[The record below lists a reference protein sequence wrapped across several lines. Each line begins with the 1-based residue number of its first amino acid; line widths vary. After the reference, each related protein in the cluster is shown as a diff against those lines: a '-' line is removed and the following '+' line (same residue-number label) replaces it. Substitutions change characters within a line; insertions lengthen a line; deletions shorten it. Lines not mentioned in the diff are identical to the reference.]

1 MPLKRQIRLKT
12 AIILPFVLTFL
23 FMILAMAAVQTY
35 RYEQTVKEL
44 SSKKLSYL
52 TDSISQRLSDFL
64 NRPFFAN
71 QMIAYNVGFHHL
83 YQLNDV
89 SRIEDFIR
97 AAANPIGNNIQQ
109 IDVVGF
115 GGVNGEYVGL
125 RRDAP
130 EQYSLMLKDA
140 RTDDKLVIYQTATK
154 NDQLRTVID
163 NYDPRVR
170 PWFAPVAQKP
180 SPQWSSVYTNMD
192 EKQEI
197 TLSALSPVFQDKRF
211 IGVMVSDV
219 KLNTFNQFLSE
230 LKQRMNAD
238 VYVMDKQHRLIAHS
252 GEGSV
257 VSWGTPLSPKGE
269 RLFASENRNPIIRSS
284 AEQLDL
290 QGLNVGTFTTYVNQQ
305 RYFNQASAF
314 TDQYGL
320 TWYISVSIAEGDLLG
335 SLPENQ
341 KPVGR

>member
-170 PWFAPVAQKP
+170 PWFAPSRRSHRHNGLRFIPIWMRSKR
-180 SPQWSSVYTNMD
+180 S
-192 EKQEI
+192 
-197 TLSALSPVFQDKRF
+197 LSPHSARF
-211 IGVMVSDV
+211 FRIKDLLASW
-219 KLNTFNQFLSE
+219 FLMS
-230 LKQRMNAD
+230 N
-238 VYVMDKQHRLIAHS
+238 S
-252 GEGSV
+252 
-257 VSWGTPLSPKGE
+257 
-269 RLFASENRNPIIRSS
+269 IRSTS
-284 AEQLDL
+284 FSPNSN
-290 QGLNVGTFTTYVNQQ
+290 NV
-305 RYFNQASAF
+305 
-314 TDQYGL
+314 
-320 TWYISVSIAEGDLLG
+320 
-335 SLPENQ
+335 
-341 KPVGR
+341 

>member
-115 GGVNGEYVGL
+115 GGYC
-125 RRDAP
+125 
-130 EQYSLMLKDA
+130 
-140 RTDDKLVIYQTATK
+140 YQ
-154 NDQLRTVID
+154 
-163 NYDPRVR
+163 
-170 PWFAPVAQKP
+170 
-180 SPQWSSVYTNMD
+180 
-192 EKQEI
+192 
-197 TLSALSPVFQDKRF
+197 
-211 IGVMVSDV
+211 IG
-219 KLNTFNQFLSE
+219 
-230 LKQRMNAD
+230 R
-238 VYVMDKQHRLIAHS
+238 AH
-252 GEGSV
+252 V
-257 VSWGTPLSPKGE
+257 
-269 RLFASENRNPIIRSS
+269 
-284 AEQLDL
+284 
-290 QGLNVGTFTTYVNQQ
+290 
-305 RYFNQASAF
+305 
-314 TDQYGL
+314 
-320 TWYISVSIAEGDLLG
+320 
-335 SLPENQ
+335 
-341 KPVGR
+341 